1 MDDLS
6 RNTCALLDETGERIA
21 RGRYEF
27 FDGKTWAKFT
37 PASTVTPTLMT
48 QAAFLWPDGEERI
61 QLTDTQPYA
70 DDDRHFRL
78 NLKLS
83 A

>member
-27 FDGKTWAKFT
+27 FDEKTWAKFT
-37 PASTVTPTLMT
+37 PASIVPPPQMAR
-48 QAAFLWPDGEERI
+48 AAFLWPDGEERTP
-61 QLTDTQPYA
+61 LTDTQPFA
-70 DDDRHFRL
+70 DNDRHYRL
-78 NLKLS
+78 NIKPS
-83 A
+83 I